1 MKNIIS
7 YTIKHM
13 SAMLSIVKS
22 IITIFLFFSNLFALI
37 FFLTYII
44 TNILKNNSNIKNK
57 ANTPKGFKI
66 YVQSL
71 KIWAILAKYLV
82 PPHNG
87 QGFPVIAKYGH
98 IPKDGNIFL
107 IGMDIK
113 GKKITYIDNT
123 NNVILKYM

>member
-1 MKNIIS
+1 
-7 YTIKHM
+7 M
-13 SAMLSIVKS
+13 SAKLSIVKS

-98 IPKDGNIFL
+98 IPKDWNIFL